1 MPKHD
6 EPSRLTAI
14 LGPTN
19 TGKTHL
25 AVERMLGH
33 RTGMMGFPLRLLARE
48 IYDRVVAAK
57 GEDAAALIT
66 GEEKIIPP
74 RPRYFLCTVESMPL
88 DREVDFLAVDE
99 IQLAADRE
107 RGHIFTDRL
116 LHARGEVETMFLG
129 AQTISATLRSLVP
142 EAAIISR
149 PRLSELSHSGRH
161 KLNRLP
167 PRAAVIAFSAQ
178 SVYEIAEAMRSHA
191 GGCAVVLGALSPR
204 TRNAQVAM
212 YQAGEVDHM
221 VATDAI
227 GMGLNMDLD
236 HVAFSADRKFD
247 GRQTRKLSAAE
258 MAQIAGRAG
267 RYLNNGTFGATAN
280 LEMLDETMVEAI
292 EAHRF
297 PSIRNIFWR
306 NSALHYDSIERLLS
320 DLDMPSPAPNLKRVQ
335 NADDHLA
342 LTVLARDAEVADI
355 ARAPQ
360 LVGLLW
366 DACRIPDFRKTLAD
380 DHIGLVRQI
389 FLHVAREGRLPAR
402 WVERQIARFDQTGG
416 DIDTLTARISHVR
429 TWTYIA
435 HRPGWLDD
443 AETWQIRTRDIEDKL
458 SDALHARLT
467 QRFVNK
473 RAAALSQSMRR
484 GDRLL
489 SSVAEDGEIMVE
501 GERVGRLAG
510 FRFVKDEGVDE
521 NRAVAAAAHRVL
533 EDAMARRVQM
543 LVASAPNAFSIGLG
557 ESRALAWGE
566 LGWNGEPVARLVAG
580 SDVLRPG
587 LKLVHCEHLSGP
599 QRERVRARIDL
610 WLREY
615 LDRIVAPLRLIEDA
629 PLNGTA
635 RGLAFQLVQSLGT
648 MPRAAVATELQALN
662 KPERQALKAL
672 GITLGAVSVHV
683 PAMLKASL
691 MAPKALLWSVFR
703 ADYNAPKLPK
713 PAAVSIASA
722 DQAGAPMAVALG
734 FVAVGTRAMRADIAE
749 RLASELRRR
758 GRRGPITGDRALLL
772 LAHCKKAEL
781 GGVLEALGYVPKPPE
796 GDGLPLFVPAPGK
809 ARRRTKRGAR
819 KGPGEHNPHSPF
831 AMLRDLSDSSQT
843 SRRTPRR

>member
-1 MPKHD
+1 MRKYE

-25 AVERMLGH
+25 AVERMLAH

-74 RPRYFLCTVESMPL
+74 RPQYFLCTVESMPL

-129 AQTISATLRSLVP
+129 AGTIAATLRTLVP

-149 PRLSELSHSGRH
+149 PRLSELSHGGRN
-161 KLNRLP
+161 KLSRLP
-167 PRAAVIAFSAQ
+167 PRSAIIAFSAQ

-212 YQAGEVDHM
+212 YQAGEIDHM

-267 RYLNNGTFGATAN
+267 RYLNNGTFGATGD
-280 LEMLDETMVEAI
+280 LEMLNANLVEAI

-297 PSIRNIFWR
+297 PGIRDVFWR
-306 NSALHYDSIERLLS
+306 NSDLHFDSIEGLLS

-360 LVGLLW
+360 MVGLLW
-366 DACRIPDFRKTLAD
+366 DACRIPDFRKTLAEH
-380 DHIGLVRQI
+380 HIGLVRQI
-389 FLHVAREGRLPAR
+389 FMHVARRGRLPPR
-402 WVERQIARFDQTGG
+402 WVEQQIARFDQTGG

-435 HRPGWLDD
+435 HHPGWLDD
-443 AETWQIRTRDIEDKL
+443 AEAWQIRTRDIEDKL

-489 SSVAEDGEIMVE
+489 SSVADDGEIMVE

-510 FRFVKDEGVDE
+510 FRFAKDTGVDE
-521 NRAVAAAAHRVL
+521 NKAVASAAHRVL

-543 LVASAPNAFSIGLG
+543 LVASPAEAFSLGLG
-557 ESRALAWGE
+557 DGGE
-566 LGWNGEPVARLVAG
+566 LGWGEVGWHGEPVARLVAG
-580 SDVLRPG
+580 GDVLRPG
-587 LKLVHCEHLSGP
+587 LKLVHCEHLNGP
-599 QRERVRARIDL
+599 QRERVRARVDT

-615 LDRIVAPLRLIEDA
+615 LDRVVAPLRLIEAA

-635 RGLAFQLVQSLGT
+635 RGLAFQVVQSLGT
-648 MPRAAVATELQALN
+648 LPRAAVTAEIQALS
-662 KPERQALKAL
+662 KPERQELKAL
-672 GITLGAVSVHV
+672 GITLGSVSVYV
-683 PAMLKASL
+683 SAMLKASR
-691 MAPKALLWSVFR
+691 MAPKALLRNVFR
-703 ADYNAPKLPK
+703 ADYKAPSLPNL
-713 PAAVSIASA
+713 AAVSISAS
-722 DQAGAPMAVALG
+722 DKAGEPIDAVPGYILL
-734 FVAVGTRAMRADIAE
+734 GTRAMRADVAE
-749 RLASELRRR
+749 RLAVELRRR
-758 GRRGPITGDRALLL
+758 ARRGPIEGDRALLL

-781 GGVLEALGYVPKPPE
+781 SGVLKALGYVAQHSA
-796 GDGLPLFVPAPGK
+796 DGAAPLFVPAPGK
-809 ARRRTKRGAR
+809 AGRRVRRGAR
-819 KGPGEHNPHSPF
+819 RGAAEHNPHSPF
-831 AMLRDLSDSSQT
+831 AMLGEMAERTQP
-843 SRRTPRR
+843 SRRSPRK